1 VGWSPVN
8 TTEVRTLLREA
19 AGLDRWLGATDPE
32 SGQMMVAGW
41 SAMLEP
47 VPLDFAR
54 RAVRDHYAQPDART
68 LTPGELLHTWRQ
80 HRDRERRQSEA
91 VARAAEQTAV
101 SVQQVLDAGEGPAV
115 VFGSGR
121 EYLADMMAVVAQGG
135 DPSTV
140 TRPAGVRVRVLSP
153 EAEARER
160 ACRFPD
166 ICVCTHL
173 ECRDGWLDAETTR
186 RSVLGQDCLQA
197 TRCPQCNDG
206 LLMAVEKGVARK
218 PRRTAGAR

>member
-1 VGWSPVN
+1 VTPA
-8 TTEVRTLLREA
+8 EVADLLRFCST
-19 AGLDRWLGATDPE
+19 LDPWLGKVTPE
-32 SGQMMVAGW
+32 EGGVMVGGW
-41 SAMLEP
+41 TVMLDAMP
-47 VPLDFAR
+47 ADVAM
-54 RAVRDHYAQPDART
+54 RAAKAHYSHGGERT
-68 LTPGELLHTWRQ
+68 LTPGDLLDYWAAQRGQAH
-80 HRDRERRQSEA
+80 
-91 VARAAEQTAV
+91 AEQTAV
-101 SVQQVLDAGEGPAV
+101 SVQQALDAGAGPAV
-115 VFGSGR
+115 LFGSGR

-140 TRPAGVRVRVLSP
+140 TRPAGVRVRMLSP